1 METQD
6 LMKIGIGT
14 KESTKLK
21 PAKVKIV
28 SVEFQTETK
37 EGKKMKTPLAII
49 NCKHPDREE
58 LVGISKI
65 KCERTSGKL
74 EVISLWVSLDD
85 ENKFQKSSAVSEL
98 LRFLKA
104 DSLESIY
111 GKEIEA
117 VEQSKEDSYLCL
129 KAY

>member
-1 METQD
+1 
-6 LMKIGIGT
+6 MKTGIGT
-14 KESTKLK
+14 KETSKLK

-37 EGKKMKTPLAII
+37 EKKKMNTPLAII

-58 LVGISKI
+58 IIKLSRI
-65 KCERTSGKL
+65 KCERNGKL
-74 EVISLWVSLDD
+74 DVVTLWVSLDD
-85 ENKFQKSSAVSEL
+85 EGKFQKSSAISEL
-98 LRFLKA
+98 LRFLKVET
-104 DSLESIY
+104 LENLY

-117 VEQSKEDSYLCL
+117 IEQSKEDTYLCL